1 MPVAMTATVVLILT
15 LTAVIAVAD
24 WLAVASSRRA
34 LEYAAKPLTMV
45 GLITA
50 VLAYDT
56 DQHLVRG
63 IVVAALTLSLVGDV
77 LLVLPADL
85 FVPGLAAF
93 LLAHVAYVVAML
105 VLGALSGGLL
115 LGLVGVAIAAAV
127 IGVRIVRGAARHD
140 PALRVPVLAYLAA
153 ISLMVATAAG
163 TGVAVVLAG
172 ALLFYASDAVLGWTR
187 FVADFGRSRVVVTV
201 SYHLGQAL
209 LALGLL

>member
-115 LGLVGVAIAAAV
+115 LGLLGVAIAAAV

-140 PALRVPVLAYLAA
+140 PALRAPVLAYLAV

>member
-1 MPVAMTATVVLILT
+1 
-15 LTAVIAVAD
+15 
-24 WLAVASSRRA
+24 
-34 LEYAAKPLTMV
+34 
-45 GLITA
+45 
-50 VLAYDT
+50 
-56 DQHLVRG
+56 
-63 IVVAALTLSLVGDV
+63 
-77 LLVLPADL
+77 
-85 FVPGLAAF
+85 VPGLAAF

>member
-1 MPVAMTATVVLILT
+1 MPDAMTATVALLLT

-24 WLAVASSRRA
+24 WIAVASGRRR

-45 GLITA
+45 GLIAT

-56 DQHLVRG
+56 DQSAVRVF
-63 IVVAALTLSLVGDV
+63 VVAALALSLLGDV
-77 LLVLPADL
+77 LLMLPDEL

-115 LGLVGVAIAAAV
+115 IGLVGVAIAAAV
-127 IGVRIVRGAARHD
+127 IGRPIVQGAMRHD
-140 PALRVPVLAYLAA
+140 PDLRIPVLAYLGV

-163 TGVAVVLAG
+163 TGVAVALAG
-172 ALLFYASDAVLGWTR
+172 ALLFYGSDAVLGWSR
-187 FVADFGRSRVVVTV
+187 FVADFERSRVVVIV
-201 SYHLGQAL
+201 SYHLGQVL

>member
-115 LGLVGVAIAAAV
+115 LGLLGVAIAAAV

-140 PALRVPVLAYLAA
+140 PALRAPVLAYLAA

>member
-15 LTAVIAVAD
+15 LTAVIAVVD
-24 WLAVASSRRA
+24 WLAVAGSRRG

-56 DQHLVRG
+56 DQHAVRG
-63 IVVAALTLSLVGDV
+63 LVVVALALSLLGDV
-77 LLVLPADL
+77 LLMLPADL

-93 LLAHVAYVVAML
+93 LLAHVAYVVAMF

-115 LGLVGVAIAAAV
+115 IGLVGVAIAGAV
-127 IGVRIVRGAARHD
+127 LGLPIVRGAVRQDA
-140 PALRVPVLAYLAA
+140 ALQVPVVAYLLV

-172 ALLFYASDAVLGWTR
+172 ALLFYASDALLGWSR
-187 FVADFGRSRVVVTV
+187 FVVDFGRSRVAVMVT
-201 SYHLGQAL
+201 YHLGQAL

>member
-140 PALRVPVLAYLAA
+140 PALRAPVLAYLAA